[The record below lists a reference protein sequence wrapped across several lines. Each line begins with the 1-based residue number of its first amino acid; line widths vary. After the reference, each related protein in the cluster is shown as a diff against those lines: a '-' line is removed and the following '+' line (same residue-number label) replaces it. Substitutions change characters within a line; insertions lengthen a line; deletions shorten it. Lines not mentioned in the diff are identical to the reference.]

1 MCTGG
6 SKMINFEELDKSYV
20 VDENRNSMSLVR
32 KDKGLTFGDEQTVS
46 EAFNKVKQGIV
57 SKPFNVRAYN
67 FAPLEDF
74 ITARRLNDE
83 LKLISDD
90 FYVLVFGSLDHFVTK
105 KPIEYS
111 EEFSNRDKY
120 TEHEIDTANQVLF
133 LSPEKAEDKERVLAV
148 RRDLANLLREGNMT
162 TVEDLSKMIFE

>member
-1 MCTGG
+1 
-6 SKMINFEELDKSYV
+6 MIDFKELDKSYV

-83 LKLISDD
+83 LKIISND
-90 FYVLVFGSLDHFVTK
+90 FYVLVFGNLDHLVTK

-111 EEFSNRDKY
+111 DEFKFPNKY
-120 TEHEIDTANQVLF
+120 TEHEIDAANQVLF
-133 LSPEKAEDKERVLAV
+133 LSPEKAEDRERVLSV
-148 RRDLANLLREGNMT
+148 RRDLANLLREGSMI
-162 TVEDLSKMIFE
+162 TVEDLSKMLFE

>member
-1 MCTGG
+1 
-6 SKMINFEELDKSYV
+6 MIDFKELDKSYV
-20 VDENRNSMSLVR
+20 VDENRNSMFLVR

-83 LKLISDD
+83 LKIISND
-90 FYVLVFGSLDHFVTK
+90 FYVLVFGNLDHLVTK

-111 EEFSNRDKY
+111 DEFKFPNKY
-120 TEHEIDTANQVLF
+120 TEHEIDAANQVLF
-133 LSPEKAEDKERVLAV
+133 LSPEKAEDRERVLSI
-148 RRDLANLLREGNMT
+148 RRDLANLLREGSMI

>member
-1 MCTGG
+1 
-6 SKMINFEELDKSYV
+6 MIDFKELDKSYV

-83 LKLISDD
+83 LKIISND
-90 FYVLVFGSLDHFVTK
+90 FYVLVFGNLDHLVTK

-111 EEFSNRDKY
+111 DEFKFPNEY
-120 TEHEIDTANQVLF
+120 TEHEIDAANQVLF
-133 LSPEKAEDKERVLAV
+133 LSLEKAEDRERVLSV
-148 RRDLANLLREGNMT
+148 RRDLANLLGEGSMI

>member
-1 MCTGG
+1 
-6 SKMINFEELDKSYV
+6 MIDFKELDKSYV
-20 VDENRNSMSLVR
+20 VDENRNSMFLVR

-83 LKLISDD
+83 LKIISND
-90 FYVLVFGSLDHFVTK
+90 FYVLVFGNLDHLVTK

-111 EEFSNRDKY
+111 DEFKFPNKY
-120 TEHEIDTANQVLF
+120 TEHEIDAANQVLF
-133 LSPEKAEDKERVLAV
+133 LSPEKAEDRERVLSI
-148 RRDLANLLREGNMT
+148 RRDLANLLREGSMI
-162 TVEDLSKMIFE
+162 TVEDLSKMLFE

>member
-1 MCTGG
+1 
-6 SKMINFEELDKSYV
+6 MINFEELDKSYV
-20 VDENRNSMSLVR
+20 VEENRNSMSLVR
-32 KDKGLTFGDEQTVS
+32 KDKGLTFGGEQTVS
-46 EAFNKVKQGIV
+46 EAFNKVKQGMV

-83 LKLISDD
+83 LKIVSND
-90 FYVLVFGSLDHFVTK
+90 FYVLVFGNLDHFVTK

-111 EEFSNRDKY
+111 DEFKFPNKY
-120 TEHEIDTANQVLF
+120 TEHEIDAANQVLF
-133 LSPEKAEDKERVLAV
+133 LSPEKAEDKERVLSV